1 MHRESLDRVIRHV
14 KADSG
19 MGFIT
24 FSRLNEDNADD
35 EIRAQISYFA
45 HKGLP
50 FEWEVFAYDKPSDLE
65 ERLVAHGFK
74 PDLPPD
80 DPGAVLVLDL
90 QLVPPALLSIV
101 TADVRQIVRH
111 QLDDVIRVEERVWGE
126 NFERLKAR
134 LEAHLDIPG
143 YLSVY
148 AAYVHQDPACCG
160 WTYFYPHSHFAILQ
174 GGTTLPEYRRRGL
187 YKAVLCVRVQ
197 QALKRGY
204 RFLTVD
210 AAPMSHPILE
220 KYGFQLLT
228 HARSYKWSGVQEAAS
243 YQP

>member
-1 MHRESLDRVIRHV
+1 MSRESLARVIRHV
-14 KADSG
+14 RADPG

-24 FSRLNEDNADD
+24 FSQLNEDNADD
-35 EIRAQISYFA
+35 EIQAQISYFA
-45 HKGLP
+45 QKGLP
-50 FEWEVFAYDKPSDLE
+50 FEWEVFAYDKPSNLE
-65 ERLVAHGFK
+65 ERLKAHGFK

-90 QLVPPALLSIV
+90 QLAPPALLSVV
-101 TADVRQIVRH
+101 TADVRQVVRH
-111 QLDDVIRVEERVWGE
+111 QLDDVIHIEERVWGGKV
-126 NFERLKAR
+126 ERLKAR

-148 AAYVHQDPACCG
+148 AAYVDQDPVCCG
-160 WTYFYPHSHFAILQ
+160 WTYFYPHSQFATLQ
-174 GGTTLPEYRRRGL
+174 GGTTLPAHRQRGL
-187 YKAVLCVRVQ
+187 YKAVLSVRVQ

-210 AAPMSHPILE
+210 AAPMSRPILE
-220 KYGFQLLT
+220 KYGFQILT
-228 HARSYKWSGVQEAAS
+228 HARSYKWWGVHEAGA